1 MGIPSYFSHIV
12 KNHREIIKKL
22 LDINYPINNLYI
34 DSNSIVYDCLRKISY
49 KDNDEFFEN
58 TLIQQVCYKLEEYIK
73 HIQPNNRVFIALD
86 GVAPV
91 AKLEQQRNRRYKST
105 MEKKIMKFIDPLID
119 KSWSSTAITPGTNFM
134 NNLNKGIKDFFHK
147 KELSYHLKQI
157 IFSGSDEVGEGEHKL
172 FSYIRRNEK
181 SHKNETSIIY
191 GLDAD
196 LIMLSLNHLPIS
208 KHIYLYRET
217 PEFIKSIDR
226 DLNPNESY
234 LLDIPELSK
243 VIISTMNN
251 GRKVN
256 NKQQVNRLYD
266 YIFMCFLLGN
276 DFLPHFPSVNIRT
289 KGIYKL
295 LAAYRNVLGNSNK
308 NLTNGKKIYWDN
320 FYKFIDYLAKEEH
333 NNLKSEYEI
342 RNKMEKRQFP
352 SETIDDKKMRYLN
365 APILNRCKE
374 RYIDPYSYGW
384 ENRYYETLFD
394 SYNSKDYV
402 RDVCINYME
411 GLEWVMKYYTSGCA
425 DWRWK
430 YNYNYPPLFADLL
443 RYIPRWD
450 MDLIEENNNKPVTES
465 IQLSYVLPNESLV
478 LLPQKYHIRLLK
490 NMRECYPTDCKLEWS
505 FCKYIWESHVHLPS
519 IDIDKLEHLLNK

>member
-49 KDNDEFFEN
+49 KGNDEFFEN
-58 TLIQQVCYKLEEYIK
+58 TLIQEVCYKLEEYIK

-105 MEKKIMKFIDPLID
+105 MEKKIMKFIDPSID

-134 NNLNKGIKDFFHK
+134 HKLNKGIKEFFYK
-147 KELSYHLKQI
+147 KELSYDLKQI

-234 LLDIPELSK
+234 LLDIPELSR

-342 RNKMEKRQFP
+342 RNKMERRQ
-352 SETIDDKKMRYLN
+352 
-365 APILNRCKE
+365 
-374 RYIDPYSYGW
+374 
-384 ENRYYETLFD
+384 
-394 SYNSKDYV
+394 
-402 RDVCINYME
+402 
-411 GLEWVMKYYTSGCA
+411 
-425 DWRWK
+425 
-430 YNYNYPPLFADLL
+430 
-443 RYIPRWD
+443 
-450 MDLIEENNNKPVTES
+450 
-465 IQLSYVLPNESLV
+465 
-478 LLPQKYHIRLLK
+478 
-490 NMRECYPTDCKLEWS
+490 
-505 FCKYIWESHVHLPS
+505 
-519 IDIDKLEHLLNK
+519 